1 MTLFITEL
9 VKSSM
14 VGGEDTDTDN
24 LNFVL
29 YSNGLDELVTRST
42 LSEIMQGSP

>member
-14 VGGEDTDTDN
+14 VGGEDTDN
-24 LNFVL
+24 LDFVL